1 MKDKKKFGRGR
12 IQPKLIQKPAKDMFG
27 RGRIQPKSPILQV
40 DYKMYGGK
48 TMMPSYKGHGGMME
62 KARYYQKGAKVAGC
76 MPAQNNP
83 RMTKAK

>member
-1 MKDKKKFGRGR
+1 MYNMPKNKKMAM
-12 IQPKLIQKPAKDMFG
+12 PT
-27 RGRIQPKSPILQV
+27 
-40 DYKMYGGK
+40 YKAYGGK

>member
-12 IQPKLIQKPAKDMFG
+12 IQPKLIQKP
-27 RGRIQPKSPILQV
+27 
-40 DYKMYGGK
+40 
-48 TMMPSYKGHGGMME
+48 SYKAHGGMME